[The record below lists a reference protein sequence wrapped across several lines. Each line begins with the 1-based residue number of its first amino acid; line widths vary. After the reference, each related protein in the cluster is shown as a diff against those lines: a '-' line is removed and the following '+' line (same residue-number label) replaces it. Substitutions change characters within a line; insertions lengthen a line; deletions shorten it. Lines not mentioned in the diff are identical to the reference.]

1 MQKWKENIRSI
12 EPYIPGEQPQ
22 FSDMI
27 KLNTNECP
35 YPPSPM
41 VEKVLKECNYS
52 NLRLYPSFT
61 FKSLKEVLCKTY
73 NIAENEIFFGNGSDE
88 VLALAFMSFINYKK
102 HIFNTYKK

>member
-61 FKSLKEVLCKTY
+61 FKPLKEIHFMMYGAIYTKFLLKEYLLMKNSNLILKIIKEKMVVL
-73 NIAENEIFFGNGSDE
+73 
-88 VLALAFMSFINYKK
+88 
-102 HIFNTYKK
+102 

>member
-52 NLRLYPSFT
+52 NLRL
-61 FKSLKEVLCKTY
+61 
-73 NIAENEIFFGNGSDE
+73 
-88 VLALAFMSFINYKK
+88 
-102 HIFNTYKK
+102 